1 MALLVHGFLTT
12 AASAVVAPISPERGM
27 KRKRCSDRCQMK
39 ARRSSCGGQK
49 RTTGWRREDDRAW
62 GRIMELRFVAT
73 TFVASTVGAL
83 MGTLAA
89 PFFSWVTTERQIDA
103 KMLEM
108 GMGILREAPK
118 ADDDPIRS
126 WAIKV
131 VEKKSAIN
139 FTDAQKAALL
149 KKTSSSR

>member
-1 MALLVHGFLTT
+1 MTTT
-12 AASAVVAPISPERGM
+12 A
-27 KRKRCSDRCQMK
+27 
-39 ARRSSCGGQK
+39 CGG
-49 RTTGWRREDDRAW
+49 RN
-62 GRIMELRFVAT
+62 MELRFAAT

-83 MGTLAA
+83 IGTLAA

-118 ADDDPIRS
+118 VDDDPIRS

-139 FTDAQKAALL
+139 FSDAQKAALL

>member
-1 MALLVHGFLTT
+1 VTT
-12 AASAVVAPISPERGM
+12 
-27 KRKRCSDRCQMK
+27 
-39 ARRSSCGGQK
+39 
-49 RTTGWRREDDRAW
+49 TAW
-62 GRIMELRFVAT
+62 GRMMELRFVTT

-83 MGTLAA
+83 IGTLAA
-89 PFFSWVTTERQIDA
+89 PFFSWVTTERQVDA

-108 GMGILREAPK
+108 SVGILREAPK
-118 ADDDPIRS
+118 IDDDPIRS

-139 FTDAQKAALL
+139 FSDAQKAAFL

>member
-1 MALLVHGFLTT
+1 MTTT
-12 AASAVVAPISPERGM
+12 ALGADDGIEICYDDV
-27 KRKRCSDRCQMK
+27 RCQY
-39 ARRSSCGGQK
+39 R
-49 RTTGWRREDDRAW
+49 
-62 GRIMELRFVAT
+62 L
-73 TFVASTVGAL
+73 AL
-83 MGTLAA
+83 IGTLAA

-108 GMGILREAPK
+108 GVGILREAPK
-118 ADDDPIRS
+118 INDDPIRS

-139 FTDAQKAALL
+139 FSDAQKAALL